1 MDGTSRTVLHSTN
14 LQTVYALAIDYDTQT
29 LYWADYSLNKL
40 ETSGVD
46 GSNRRLL
53 SSSLRDPYGMVF
65 FEGTLYWTD
74 WSYNGIYSTRTSSP
88 STITALL
95 SLGVD
100 PYGIHVYDKSV
111 QDISMLKLVLC
122 VFFQ

>member
-1 MDGTSRTVLHSTN
+1 MDGTSRQVLHSTN
-14 LQTVYALAIDYDTQT
+14 LQLTYALAIDYDTQT
-29 LYWADYSLNKL
+29 LYWADYNLNKL

-53 SSSLRDPYGMVF
+53 SSSLRDPFAMVF

-74 WSYNGIYSTRTSSP
+74 WAYNGIYSTQTSSP

-95 SLGVD
+95 SLGAD
-100 PYGIHVYDKSV
+100 PYGVSIYEKSV
-111 QDISMLKLVLC
+111 QNRSKFNFFVLF
-122 VFFQ
+122 V